1 MEAIGEVVE
10 EEVVGGMTVEM
21 CSLKNLNQRCLLS
34 SCLAPSA
41 AKFSSCTSTSSEG
54 I

>member
-10 EEVVGGMTVEM
+10 EEAVGGMTVEK
-21 CSLKNLNQRCLLS
+21 CSLKNSNQRCLLS
-34 SCLAPSA
+34 SYLAPSA
-41 AKFSSCTSTSSEG
+41 ANFSSCTSTSSEG